1 MLSSSIHLLH
11 GHFAAAGLAYDTH
24 REKGH
29 MAHASP
35 GAANVNAATRLRP
48 ASAIERWY
56 GNRKSDTRAA
66 KTQQMQP
73 LSHVYMSR

>member
-1 MLSSSIHLLH
+1 
-11 GHFAAAGLAYDTH
+11 
-24 REKGH
+24 

-48 ASAIERWY
+48 ASAIERLY